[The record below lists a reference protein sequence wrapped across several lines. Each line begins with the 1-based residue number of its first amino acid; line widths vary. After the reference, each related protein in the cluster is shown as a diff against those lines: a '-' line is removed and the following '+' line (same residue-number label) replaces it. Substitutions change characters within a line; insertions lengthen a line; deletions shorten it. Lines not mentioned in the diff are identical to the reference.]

1 MRRAGRLLC
10 TPERTGD
17 NRAEAAKRLGM
28 SRRSPYTRMASLD
41 IG

>member
-1 MRRAGRLLC
+1 MQASRFLL
-10 TPERTGD
+10 TPELTGD

-28 SRRSPYTRMASLD
+28 SCRSPYTRMASLD